1 MIDLSGKTL
10 TSVELDDA
18 GILFLGTAGGWLV
31 SVEND
36 YELIDPGGRQSTL
49 DGAEGT
55 MVGTLTGLVGD
66 AVTAFRIDGDGG
78 LSICVGDVE
87 LRVPSSPDYES
98 WNVVGPNHERV
109 VSMPGGELATWG
121 AGDA

>member
-78 LSICVGDVE
+78 LSIVCGGRRAQGPLLPR
-87 LRVPSSPDYES
+87 LRVL
-98 WNVVGPNHERV
+98 ERGR
-109 VSMPGGELATWG
+109 PEPRACGLDARRR
-121 AGDA
+121 AGHLGRRR